1 MHPQKSEENQLKF
14 KHMQSRGAIIVF
26 AVAFALVCL
35 FQLSFTFFVAKVES
49 DAEHYAYGEE
59 AYTIAERLAGGDE
72 SKKAYLI
79 DSIAKAREQ
88 HYLENEAG
96 EFNILIRSYSY
107 QEAKERELNLGLD
120 LKGGMNVILEVKV
133 GDIVNALSGFNDDPL
148 FKSVLQETYARQRT
162 SSKDFV
168 TLFGETW
175 EEMAPG
181 QNLSSYFMTVDL
193 RDKITFNS
201 TNQEVL
207 SVIRRETNDA
217 IDRAFN
223 ILRTRIDRFG
233 VAQPNISKLATAGR
247 ILVELPGIK
256 DPARI
261 RKLLQGTA
269 QLEFWET
276 YQLPEIINDLIE
288 AEEMYKQIMAREEML
303 ISGDTIPEG
312 EGRPEETAGIE
323 EGELLSDDEIAASIE
338 EDTADAASTLL
349 DQLDSDSIMNVP
361 DADMEDALK
370 EYPLRALLQFAV
382 DNEGRPI
389 EGATIGYARIQ
400 DTAKINNI
408 FKRTKEVLPTNLKL
422 AWTNKPRDPSTDF
435 LNLVALKVTTRDRR
449 APLTGDAIV
458 NARQDYD
465 QMGKVEVSM
474 TMNSDGAKVWRRLTA
489 DNVGQQIAIVLDGYV
504 YSYPN
509 VIGEIPNGM
518 SSITGIGDLNEA
530 KDLANILKA
539 GKLPAPAR
547 IVEEAVVGPSLG
559 NEAINSGLWSFV
571 IAFVLVL
578 VYMILFYNR
587 AGLVANLALLTNIFF
602 IFGVLASLQAVLTLP
617 GIAGIVLTI
626 GMAVDANVIIYERI
640 KEEIRAGKGMRLAIA
655 DGYKNAYSA
664 IIDGNVTTLLTG
676 IVLYI
681 FGTGPV
687 QGFATTLIIGILS
700 SLFSAIFI
708 SRMIFTTLLDKN
720 KKISF
725 DNKYT
730 RNFLANVNI
739 DFLGMRRKAYIFS
752 SIIII
757 AGIVSLFTRGLNP
770 GIDFSGGRT
779 YVIRFDQNVTTAEV
793 RDALTVEFDNVSPEV
808 KTFGPSSQVKIT
820 TKYLIDDESPEVD
833 SIIQVKLFNS
843 LKPFYTDQSIKYR
856 NFSTDVET
864 EDKFLGILSSQK
876 VDPVIADD
884 ILKRAWRAIA
894 IALLVIFVY
903 IALRFGRWQ
912 FGLAGLV
919 ALVHDSL
926 IIFGLFSIFYN
937 ILPFSMEIDQAF
949 IAAIL
954 TIVGYSIND
963 TVIIFD
969 RIREYSGLFPKHD
982 MRDNINNALNSTLA
996 RTLNTSGTT
1005 LVVLAIIFVFGGE
1018 VIRGFTFAL
1027 LMGILI
1033 GTYSSLFNASP
1044 VAYDLLGGDKKLKGV
1059 PTRLIKSVQKKEKKK
1074 K

>member
-1 MHPQKSEENQLKF
+1 
-14 KHMQSRGAIIVF
+14 MQSRGAIIVF

-35 FQLSFTFFVAKVES
+35 FQLSFSFFTAKVES
-49 DAEHYAYGEE
+49 DAEAYAFDEE
-59 AYTIAERLAGGDE
+59 TYVIAERLAGGDE
-72 SKKAYLI
+72 LKEAYLV

-88 HYLENEAG
+88 YYLDNEAG
-96 EFNILIRSYSY
+96 VFNILIRKYSY
-107 QEAKERELNLGLD
+107 QDAKERELNLGLD

-133 GDIVNALSGFNDDPL
+133 GDIVNALSGYNEDPL
-148 FKSVLQETYARQRT
+148 FRSVMDETYARQRY

-175 EEMAPG
+175 EEMAPE
-181 QNLSSYFMTVDL
+181 QNLSSYFTSVDL
-193 RDKITFNS
+193 RDKITYNS
-201 TNQEVL
+201 TNAEVI
-207 SVIRRETNDA
+207 SVIREETNDA

-233 VAQPNISKLATAGR
+233 VSQPNISKLATAGR

-276 YQLPEIINDLIE
+276 YQLPEIVNDIIQ
-288 AEEMYKQIMAREEML
+288 AEELIRQQNAREEL
-303 ISGDTIPEG
+303 LLAGDTLDDGTLIPED
-312 EGRPEETAGIE
+312 EVAE
-323 EGELLSDDEIAASIE
+323 EGEEVLAEGEDLLAEIE
-338 EDTADAASTLL
+338 GDTTDATTALL
-349 DQLDSDSIMNVP
+349 DQLDSDSIMDMP
-361 DADMEDALK
+361 DASTEEMEKA
-370 EYPLRALLQFAV
+370 YPLRSLLQLVV
-382 DNEGRPI
+382 DQEGRPVPS
-389 EGATIGYARIQ
+389 ATIGYARIQ
-400 DTAKINNI
+400 DTARINSML
-408 FKRTKEVLPTNLKL
+408 KRAKEVFPINLKL
-422 AWTNKPRDPSTDF
+422 AWMNKPRQADSDI
-435 LNLVALKVTTRDRR
+435 LELVGLKITTRDRR
-449 APLTGDAIV
+449 APLTGDVIV
-458 NARQDYD
+458 DARQDYN
-465 QMGKVEVSM
+465 QMGQVEVSM

-489 DNVGQQIAIVLDGYV
+489 DNIGKQIAIVLDGYV

-509 VIGEIPNGM
+509 VNGEIPNGM
-518 SSITGIGDLNEA
+518 SSITGIDDLNEA

-547 IVEEAVVGPSLG
+547 IVEEEVVGPSLG
-559 NEAINSGLWSFV
+559 AEAVTSGLWSFV
-571 IAFVLVL
+571 IAFILVL
-578 VYMILFYNR
+578 IYMIFFYNR
-587 AGLVANLALLTNIFF
+587 AGWVANLALVTNIFF

-676 IVLYI
+676 IVLYV

-708 SRMIFTTLLDKN
+708 SRLVFTTLLNKN
-720 KKISF
+720 KKVSF
-725 DNKYT
+725 DNKFT
-730 RNFLANVNI
+730 RNWLANVNI
-739 DFLGMRRKAYIFS
+739 DFLGMRKRAYIFS
-752 SIIII
+752 ALIIT

-779 YVIRFDQNVTTAEV
+779 FVVRFDQPVSTADI
-793 RDALTVEFDNVSPEV
+793 RNALTVEFEDVSPEV
-808 KTFGPSSQVKIT
+808 KTFGPTSQVKIT
-820 TKYLIDDESPEVD
+820 TKYLIDDKSAEVD

-843 LKPFYTDQSIKYR
+843 LKPFYLGQDIGYR
-856 NFSTDVET
+856 DFSTDVET
-864 EDKFLGILSSQK
+864 EDKLVGILSSQK

-884 ILKRAWRAIA
+884 IMDRAWRAIG

-903 IALRFGRWQ
+903 IAIRFKRWQ
-912 FGLAGLV
+912 FGLAGLA
-919 ALVHDSL
+919 ALIHDSL
-926 IIFGLFSIFYN
+926 IIFGLFSVFYS
-937 ILPFSMEIDQAF
+937 IMPFSMEIDQAF

-969 RIREYSGLFPKHD
+969 RIREYTGLFPK
-982 MRDNINNALNSTLA
+982 RDTRENMNAALNSTLA
-996 RTLNTSGTT
+996 RTINTSGTT
-1005 LVVLAIIFVFGGE
+1005 LVVLIIIFIFGGE

-1033 GTYSSLFNASP
+1033 GTYSSLFTASP
-1044 VAYDLLGGDKKLKGV
+1044 IAYDMLGGDRKLKGV
-1059 PTRLIKSVQKKEKKK
+1059 PVKSVKQVQKKKKK
-1074 K
+1074 

>member
-1 MHPQKSEENQLKF
+1 
-14 KHMQSRGAIIVF
+14 MQSRGAIIVF

-35 FQLSFTFFVAKVES
+35 FQLSFSIFVSKVES
-49 DAEHYAYGEE
+49 DADEYAYNEE
-59 AYTIAERLAGGDE
+59 AYIIAERLAAGDE
-72 SKKAYLI
+72 LREAILL
-79 DSIAKAREQ
+79 DSVAKARRQ
-88 HYLENEAG
+88 YYLDNEAG
-96 EFNILIRSYSY
+96 EFNVLVESFSY
-107 QEAKERELNLGLD
+107 QQAKERELNLGLD

-133 GDIVNALSGFNDDPL
+133 GDIVNALSGFNEDPL
-148 FKSVLQETYARQRT
+148 YQSVLQETYSRQRT

-201 TNQEVL
+201 TNQEVI
-207 SVIRRETNDA
+207 SVIRTETNEA

-233 VAQPNISKLATAGR
+233 VTQPNISKLATAGR

-276 YQLPEIINDLIE
+276 YQLPEIIDDMLQ
-288 AEEMYKQIMAREEML
+288 AEELFKQLKAREEML
-303 ISGDTIPEG
+303 ISGDT
-312 EGRPEETAGIE
+312 AV
-323 EGELLSDDEIAASIE
+323 DAASDGTTQTDGDILEEQETSEGDLAAAIE
-338 EDTADAASTLL
+338 EDTTDATTALL

-361 DADMEDALK
+361 DASMEDALK
-370 EYPLRALLQFAV
+370 EFPLRALLQFAV
-382 DNEGRPI
+382 DNEGRPQNS
-389 EGATIGYARIQ
+389 ATVGFARIQ
-400 DTAKINNI
+400 DTAQINNI
-408 FKRTKEVLPTNLKL
+408 LRRAKEVLPTNLML
-422 AWTNKPRDPSTDF
+422 LWTNKPRDPNTDF
-435 LNLVALKVTTRDRR
+435 LDLVALKVTTRDKR

-465 QMGKVEVSM
+465 QMGNVEVSM

-489 DNVGQQIAIVLDGYV
+489 DNVGKQIAIVLDGYV

-518 SSITGIGDLNEA
+518 SSITGIGDIEEA

-547 IVEEAVVGPSLG
+547 IVEEEVVGPSLG
-559 NEAINSGLWSFV
+559 AEAISSGLWSFL
-571 IAFVLVL
+571 IAFGLVL
-578 VYMILFYNR
+578 VYMILFYNH
-587 AGLVANLALLTNIFF
+587 AGWVANLALITNIYF

-676 IVLYI
+676 IVLYV

-708 SRMIFTTLLDKN
+708 SRMIFTTLLNKN

-730 RNFLANVNI
+730 RNWLANAKF
-739 DFLGMRRKAYIFS
+739 DFLGMRKKAYIFS
-752 SIIII
+752 SIIIL
-757 AGIVSLFTRGLNP
+757 AGIVSLFTKGLNP

-779 YVIRFDQNVTTAEV
+779 YVVRFDQNVSTAEV
-793 RDALTVEFDNVSPEV
+793 RDALTQEFGGELPEV
-808 KTFGPSSQVKIT
+808 KTFGPSTQVKIT

-833 SIIQVKLFNS
+833 SIIQVKLFSS
-843 LKPFYTDQSIKYR
+843 LERFYADESIEYK
-856 NFSTDVET
+856 NFSTDIET
-864 EDKFLGILSSQK
+864 EDKLMGILSSQK

-884 ILKRAWRAIA
+884 IMKRAWRAVA
-894 IALLVIFVY
+894 IALLVIFIY

-926 IIFGLFSIFYN
+926 IIFGIFSIFYN

-969 RIREYSGLFPKHD
+969 RIREYSGLFPKND
-982 MRDNINNALNSTLA
+982 MRDNINSALNSTLA

-1005 LVVLAIIFVFGGE
+1005 LVVLIIIFIFGGE

-1027 LMGILI
+1027 LMGIMI

-1059 PTRLIKSVQKKEKKK
+1059 PTRMIKTIQKKEKKK
-1074 K
+1074 KN

>member
-1 MHPQKSEENQLKF
+1 
-14 KHMQSRGAIIVF
+14 MQSRGAIIVF

-35 FQLSFTFFVAKVES
+35 FQLSFSIFTAKVEG
-49 DAEHYAYGEE
+49 DAQAYAFDEE
-59 AYTIAERLAGGDE
+59 TYTIAERLSGGDE
-72 SKKAYLI
+72 LKEAYLV

-88 HYLENEAG
+88 YYLDNEAG
-96 EFNILIRSYSY
+96 VYNILIRKYTY

-133 GDIVNALSGFNDDPL
+133 GDIVNALSGYNEDPL
-148 FKSVLQETYARQRT
+148 FRSVMTETYARQRY

-181 QNLSSYFMTVDL
+181 QNLSSYFTSVDL
-193 RDKITFNS
+193 RDKITYNS
-201 TNQEVL
+201 TNAEVI
-207 SVIRRETNDA
+207 SVIREETNDA

-233 VAQPNISKLATAGR
+233 VTQPNISKLATAGR

-276 YQLPEIINDLIE
+276 YQLPDFVGDILE
-288 AEEMYKQIMAREEML
+288 AEELIRQQKAREEML
-303 ISGDTIPEG
+303 LAGDTTAEG
-312 EGRPEETAGIE
+312 EPKEADAPEAGIAE
-323 EGELLSDDEIAASIE
+323 GVEPGEDLPGEL
-338 EDTADAASTLL
+338 TADSADATTALL
-349 DQLDSDSIMNVP
+349 DQLESDSIMDMP
-361 DADMEDALK
+361 DASMEDMEK
-370 EYPLRALLQFAV
+370 NYPLRSLLQLSV
-382 DNEGRPI
+382 DQEGRPFNS
-389 EGATIGYARIQ
+389 ATVGYARIQ
-400 DTAKINNI
+400 DTLRINSML
-408 FKRTKEVLPTNLKL
+408 KTEVFTVNLQF
-422 AWTNKPRDPSTDF
+422 AWMNKPRDANSDI
-435 LNLVALKVTTRDRR
+435 LELVALKITTRDRR
-449 APLTGDAIV
+449 APLTGDVIV
-458 NARQDYD
+458 DARQDYN
-465 QMGKVEVSM
+465 QMGQVEVSM

-489 DNVGQQIAIVLDGYV
+489 DNVGKQIAIVLDGYV

-509 VIGEIPNGM
+509 VNSEIPNGM

-547 IVEEAVVGPSLG
+547 IVEEEVVGPSLG
-559 NEAINSGLWSFV
+559 AEAINAGLWSFL

-578 VYMILFYNR
+578 VYMVLFYNH
-587 AGLVANLALLTNIFF
+587 AGWVANLALLTNIFF

-708 SRMIFTTLLDKN
+708 SRLIFTTLLNKN

-730 RNFLANVNI
+730 RNWLANVNI
-739 DFLGMRRKAYIFS
+739 DFLGMRKKAYLFS
-752 SIIII
+752 AIIII

-770 GIDFSGGRT
+770 GIDFTGGRSF
-779 YVIRFDQNVTTAEV
+779 VVRFDQPVTTGEV
-793 RDALTVEFDNVSPEV
+793 RDALTAEFENLSPEV
-808 KTFGPSSQVKIT
+808 KTFGPTSQVKIT
-820 TKYLIDDESPEVD
+820 TKYLIDDNSPEVD

-843 LKPFYTDQSIKYR
+843 LKKFYLNEEIKYKE
-856 NFSTDVET
+856 FSTDVET
-864 EDKFLGILSSQK
+864 ENKFMGILSSQK

-884 ILKRAWRAIA
+884 IMERAWRAVA
-894 IALLVIFVY
+894 IALIVIFLY
-903 IALRFGRWQ
+903 IAIRFRKWQ
-912 FGLAGLV
+912 YGLAGLI

-926 IIFGLFSIFYN
+926 IVFGLFSLFYN
-937 ILPFSMEIDQAF
+937 ILPFSMDIDQAF

-969 RIREYSGLFPKHD
+969 RIREYTGLFPKKD
-982 MRDNINNALNSTLA
+982 MRDNINAALNSTLA

-1005 LVVLAIIFVFGGE
+1005 IMVLLMIFIFGGE
-1018 VIRGFTFAL
+1018 VIRGFAFAL
-1027 LMGILI
+1027 LVGILI
-1033 GTYSSLFNASP
+1033 GTYSSLFTASP
-1044 VAYDLLGGDKKLKGV
+1044 IAYNLLGGDKKLVGV
-1059 PTRLIKSVQKKEKKK
+1059 PTRQIKQVQKKKKNQ
-1074 K
+1074 